1 MNSNPSL
8 ILSHDNPRNTT
19 LDCDA
24 LGIHYQVTSDSHLL
38 VTSKTTRVHRWDRR
52 SNQNILVAEWIRHN
66 FHSDEFK
73 FPNANGGVTVPVKT
87 FMDCHLGFATKCVHL
102 IEGWGIHS
110 DLQQYMVICRKRWSK
125 VHMAGKNALSG
136 TSCTFIIF
144 FQWLTSFLYSCKCF
158 VSEDGREGAP
168 IARYHGKSHL
178 INAHNAYLELL
189 PGSERTLDTL
199 VCAFFATTF
208 NPSH

>member
-8 ILSHDNPRNTT
+8 VLSHDNPRNTT

-73 FPNANGGVTVPVKT
+73 FPNSNGGVTVPVKT
-87 FMDCHLGFATKCVHL
+87 FMDCHLGFATNEWSFVGNDGRRYTWQEKTHL
-102 IEGWGIHS
+102 V
-110 DLQQYMVICRKRWSK
+110 LPKK
-125 VHMAGKNALSG
+125 
-136 TSCTFIIF
+136 IF
-144 FQWLTSFLYSCKCF
+144 AFFKCF

-199 VCAFFATTF
+199 VLTFLYVEWKRREQKQAASAATQQAFTMSATGA
-208 NPSH
+208 